1 MKNNK
6 NLIIIIGIL
15 LICGITIFKYINNKN
30 SQIDTGTTETTP
42 ESVLLDTSG
51 WETCRNEEYGYE
63 FKYPSN
69 WYMYN
74 SDESYGK
81 ESPIIVREGENCVG
95 GYLFIS
101 SKKINYEDKEVSQTF
116 GITVSNKQ
124 KLSGTIYSNSK
135 SIEDYF
141 SKATPEFRKAH
152 IIEEKKVLDN
162 KEVWWEKT
170 KDGYI
175 LWLFN
180 KESLVEIHFT
190 NLNNELS
197 NTILSTFK
205 FIN

>member
-101 SKKINYEDKEVSQTF
+101 SKKISFPT
-116 GITVSNKQ
+116 S
-124 KLSGTIYSNSK
+124 
-135 SIEDYF
+135 
-141 SKATPEFRKAH
+141 
-152 IIEEKKVLDN
+152 
-162 KEVWWEKT
+162 
-170 KDGYI
+170 
-175 LWLFN
+175 
-180 KESLVEIHFT
+180 
-190 NLNNELS
+190 
-197 NTILSTFK
+197 
-205 FIN
+205 